1 MDQNAMLDFF
11 FPEHAS
17 DHPTMWWELQVY
29 VRVRVREAGEFVFDK
44 AGVHPKFRPLRGWG
58 RSSVGRAPQWHCGG
72 QGFESPRLH
81 HTEFRDKS
89 SDALRAAT
97 GVSAHRFQGF
107 LNTTV
112 RV

>member
-11 FPEHAS
+11 FPENAS

-81 HTEFRDKS
+81 HP
-89 SDALRAAT
+89 
-97 GVSAHRFQGF
+97 F
-107 LNTTV
+107 LKRSEEHTSELQSPYVISYAVFCLKKN
-112 RV
+112 